1 MQNFG
6 NRLVFRH
13 EQYLARKL
21 GQNILVVF
29 VTFIFQQIAD
39 MQHADDVVFVLVAK
53 RKTGVIVLFDK
64 IHRFRKG
71 IVLIKALHI
80 LPGNHDFMCVDFRKI
95 NCVLNN
101 FAFGIVNNAA
111 FFGGIDDQF
120 DFLFRM
126 SVIVFV

>member
-1 MQNFG
+1 
-6 NRLVFRH
+6 
-13 EQYLARKL
+13 
-21 GQNILVVF
+21 
-29 VTFIFQQIAD
+29 
-39 MQHADDVVFVLVAK
+39 MQHADDVVFVFVAK

-71 IVLIKALHI
+71 IVLVQAFHV
-80 LPGNHDFMCVDFRKI
+80 LPGNHDFVRVDFRKVDR
-95 NCVLNN
+95 VLND

-111 FFGGIDDQF
+111 FFGGVDDQF